1 VSAASNDAAPT
12 DAELAAI
19 KRGAMFVLVGF
30 VLSVVAR
37 MAFHGAELSLDA
49 GAVSG
54 APGMRRPEDPDPDFM
69 LLLPLLMVLGIAKL
83 IEAFG
88 KMVCA
93 SQPGRLSY
101 VGVHLS
107 LACDLAAL
115 VGLVLRLFNF
125 GRTAGP
131 IVPWLTTCDLFG
143 LWALLPLDYFA
154 SRSARPLGL
163 PSITFWARFNMVA
176 ATLLI
181 SAVLRA
187 EWWFFPMAFGPGGWK
202 VTVVLLF
209 VVALGVVGSYVA
221 ILSKMIGLK
230 LAAPAQSGRSSVT

>member
-12 DAELAAI
+12 DAEFAAI

-37 MAFHGAELSLDA
+37 MAFHGAALSLDA
-49 GAVSG
+49 GAVNG

-93 SQPGRLSY
+93 SRPGRLSY
-101 VGVHLS
+101 VGVHLA
-107 LACDLAAL
+107 LACDLVAL

-125 GRTAGP
+125 GRTTGP
-131 IVPWLTTCDLFG
+131 IVPWLVTCDLIG
-143 LWALLPLDYFA
+143 LAALLPIDLFLRRL
-154 SRSARPLGL
+154 SQRVEL
-163 PSITFWARFNMVA
+163 PSIAFWARCNMIAV
-176 ATLLI
+176 TLLLVAGVRPVCWFTLMAI
-181 SAVLRA
+181 GHL
-187 EWWFFPMAFGPGGWK
+187 EWRGSI
-202 VTVVLLF
+202 VVF
-209 VVALGVVGSYVA
+209 VVVALAAIGSYMMA
-221 ILSKMIGLK
+221 LIKILDLK
-230 LAAPAQSGRSSVT
+230 LAAPPPSGST

>member
-19 KRGAMFVLVGF
+19 KRGAKFVLVGF

-37 MAFHGAELSLDA
+37 MAFHGAALSLDA

-54 APGMRRPEDPDPDFM
+54 AQGMRRPEDPDPDFM

-93 SQPGRLSY
+93 SRSGLLSY
-101 VGVHLS
+101 VGVHLA
-107 LACDLAAL
+107 LACDLVAL

-125 GRTAGP
+125 GRTAGT
-131 IVPWLTTCDLFG
+131 IVPWLIPCDLFG

-154 SRSARPLGL
+154 SRSAQALRT
-163 PSITFWARFNMVA
+163 PSIRFWTRFNMVA
-176 ATLLI
+176 TLLLI
-181 SAVLRA
+181 SAGLRT
-187 EWWFFPMAFGPGGWK
+187 EWWFFTMAFGPGGWK
-202 VTVVLLF
+202 VTLALMF

-230 LAAPAQSGRSSVT
+230 LAESAPSSST

>member
-1 VSAASNDAAPT
+1 MSAASNDAAPT
-12 DAELAAI
+12 DAELAAL

-37 MAFHGAELSLDA
+37 MAFHGAELTLDA

-54 APGMRRPEDPDPDFM
+54 AQGMRRPDEPDPDFM

-101 VGVHLS
+101 VGVHLA
-107 LACDLAAL
+107 LACDLVAL

-131 IVPWLTTCDLFG
+131 IVPWIWNFDLVG
-143 LWALLPLDYFA
+143 LAALLPIDLFLRRL
-154 SRSARPLGL
+154 SRRVEL
-163 PSITFWARFNMVA
+163 PSIPFWARCNMIAV
-176 ATLLI
+176 TLLLV
-181 SAVLRA
+181 AGVRPV
-187 EWWFFPMAFGPGGWK
+187 WWFTLMAIGHLEWRGSI
-202 VTVVLLF
+202 VVF
-209 VVALGVVGSYVA
+209 VIVALAAIGSYMMA
-221 ILSKMIGLK
+221 LIKILDLK
-230 LAAPAQSGRSSVT
+230 LAAPPPSGST